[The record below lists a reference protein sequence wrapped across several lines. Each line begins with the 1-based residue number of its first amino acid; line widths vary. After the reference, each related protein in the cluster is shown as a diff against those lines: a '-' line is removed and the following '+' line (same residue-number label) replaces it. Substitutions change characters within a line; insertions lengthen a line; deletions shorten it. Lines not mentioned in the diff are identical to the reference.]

1 MFGQRRVVPE
11 EKKVELRNYQVHV
24 HNIVLHYTTIK
35 NWSNCKTGVKQGD
48 HMYRALFS
56 VFGISICYT
65 SRRFTYSACQ
75 ANYIIGTDLA
85 ENILIINTEKY
96 KRMHCRIIK
105 ANFKK
110 NFECLVRSNKVAR
123 GVKHLNVTLSGNSKE

>member
-24 HNIVLHYTTIK
+24 HNIVLRYTTIK

-56 VFGISICYT
+56 VFGT
-65 SRRFTYSACQ
+65 RKH
-75 ANYIIGTDLA
+75 NLGL
-85 ENILIINTEKY
+85 EVELINT
-96 KRMHCRIIK
+96 
-105 ANFKK
+105 
-110 NFECLVRSNKVAR
+110 L
-123 GVKHLNVTLSGNSKE
+123 